1 MESKRV
7 ALYIRTSEPNSLS
20 AEQQR
25 DGKVFG
31 IEVSAYAKEKGYEII
46 SEITDTGSGLSLDR
60 DGIKEVS
67 LMAHQHVIDSI
78 ISPEMKHISR
88 NISQFQLLNGK
99 LKKQGVEIEI
109 PDYDIN
115 TKELLMFNMMCKQL
129 QKAEDEANI

>member
-7 ALYIRTSEPNSLS
+7 ALYIRSSAPNSLS

-25 DGKVFG
+25 
-31 IEVSAYAKEKGYEII
+31 EQLRAYAKEKGYEII

-60 DGIKEVS
+60 DGIKKVS
-67 LMAHQHVIDSI
+67 LLAHQHVIDSI

-115 TKELLMFNMMCKQL
+115 TKELQMFNMMCKQL
-129 QKAEDEANI
+129 KKAEDKAKRK